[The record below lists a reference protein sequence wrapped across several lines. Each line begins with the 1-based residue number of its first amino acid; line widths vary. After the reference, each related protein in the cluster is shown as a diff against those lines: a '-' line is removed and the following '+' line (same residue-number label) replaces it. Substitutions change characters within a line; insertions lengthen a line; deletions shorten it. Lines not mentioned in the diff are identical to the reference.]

1 MRLARHTQRM
11 ASAECY
17 LSDLEVLT
25 ENPRSSQELIGF
37 TVQQAIENVLKG
49 WTSTL
54 FTWVRNPK
62 ELTV

>member
-11 ASAECY
+11 ANAEHY
-17 LSDLEVLT
+17 LNDLEVLT
-25 ENPRSSQELIGF
+25 ETPRSSQELIGF
-37 TVQQAIENVLKG
+37 TAQQAIENALKG

-62 ELTV
+62 ELAV